1 MNICKSRACKGAMLA
16 AAATLLLGSFASPAS
31 AQEPS
36 TSTSALLS
44 RAQIEDVITDYYSV
58 FGSGQERFGSFYT
71 DDAVLDVNG
80 IVAHGIK
87 PIDNLYKAI
96 PPDHGKINV
105 IFTNLKIAVR
115 GDGGTYHLVWTEFI
129 SESVTA
135 QPRILEQGSDHG
147 KLVKRDA
154 KWLLS
159 CRVVRNDG
167 GLPQDLLK
175 GYEKGKDTDVCR

>member
-1 MNICKSRACKGAMLA
+1 MTKFKSCVYRSAML
-16 AAATLLLGSFASPAS
+16 AAATLLLVSFASPAS
-31 AQEPS
+31 AQEPNA
-36 TSTSALLS
+36 TTSALLS
-44 RAQIEDVITDYYSV
+44 RAQIEDVLTDYYSV
-58 FGSGQERFGSFYT
+58 FGSGHERFGSFYT
-71 DDAVLDVNG
+71 EDAVLDVNG

-87 PIDNLYKAI
+87 PIDDLYKSI

-105 IFTNLKIAVR
+105 IFSNLRIAVH
-115 GDGGTYHLVWTEFI
+115 GDSATYHLVWTEFI

-135 QPRILEQGSDHG
+135 VPHILEQGSDHG

-167 GLPQDLLK
+167 GLPNDLLK
-175 GYEKGKDTDVCR
+175 GYENGRATDVCK